1 MQENRIVL
9 KLCSGVRCSQY
20 EESDIVRTECPEG
33 WLDAS
38 FVGMGCLL
46 FHSENMSWV
55 DGAVF
60 CGANNSHLLEIE
72 QQYELDFVVAALEFL
87 ETETGT
93 EDYWWTGGTDVHS
106 EGTWYWT
113 NSFKPVQEF
122 VWSGTPT
129 PGPYY
134 NYLCL
139 SYVNGYKGASCLSD
153 TSIQDLV
160 PFLSIPKPICQLK

>member
-1 MQENRIVL
+1 MQEIRISL
-9 KLCSGVRCSQY
+9 KLCSGVRCS
-20 EESDIVRTECPEG
+20 EESDTTGAECPDG

-38 FVGMGCLL
+38 FIGMGCLL

-72 QQYELDFVVAALEFL
+72 QQYELDFVVATLEFL
-87 ETETGT
+87 EVETGA

-106 EGTWYWT
+106 EGTWYWAH
-113 NSFKPVQEF
+113 SFKSVQEF
-122 VWSGTPT
+122 VWSGSYL
-129 PGPYY
+129 PGSSY

-139 SYVNGYKGASCLSD
+139 APTKGYKGASCFSA
-153 TSIQDLV
+153 TSVDDDS
-160 PFLSIPKPICQLK
+160 FSFYPKPICQMK